1 MFTFR
6 AKFGRRQ
13 RHRGSPPGLRSHLSM
28 ERLEDRSMLSVVL
41 PQTASSVTVMSQ
53 NLSLGAD
60 VTPVIDAILT
70 GSQKLIT
77 SAVTTAW
84 QTIQASNFPLRAMT
98 IASEIVSAAPGLVG
112 LQEAALFHVAGAVPT
127 NGDYLQLLLKDV
139 NGQLKTLGKSY
150 TYTAAAVTNEADLTF
165 SGYTSPNV
173 LQSIEL
179 TDRDVILVRSDV
191 VVSNVQQQQHFVH
204 DIVLPVGLTG
214 KTVTIFRGWESVEV
228 QMGGQQ
234 VRVINTHLE
243 IGDNLISEAVQV
255 TQALELLKGPALTS
269 KPTILLGDFN
279 ADADAGWL
287 SYRIL
292 VGAGFSDAWT
302 KTHSNNPG
310 YTWPLPPTS
319 GGNERIDL
327 VLFRGG
333 FSATSMSIVG
343 TSKIPSTSLYPSDHA
358 GIVATLSLTTSHA
371 TQATSTSTNSPL
383 TAFYALADQAIGA
396 LSGASSATLSVL
408 GRPKGIL
415 DAIDQI
421 FASIF

>member
-1 MFTFR
+1 
-6 AKFGRRQ
+6 
-13 RHRGSPPGLRSHLSM
+13 M

-70 GSQKLIT
+70 GSQKTIT

-98 IASEIVSAAPGLVG
+98 IASEIASASPGLVG
-112 LQEAALFHVAGAVPT
+112 LQEAALFHVAGAVPAQ
-127 NGDYLQLLLKDV
+127 GDYLQLLVKDV
-139 NGQLKTLGKSY
+139 NDQLKTLGKSY
-150 TYTAAAVTNEADLTF
+150 TYTAVAVTNEADLTF
-165 SGYTSPNV
+165 SGYTSPGV
-173 LQSIEL
+173 LKSIEL
-179 TDRDVILVRSDV
+179 TDRDAILARSDV
-191 VVSNVQQQQHFVH
+191 APSISNVQQQHFVH

-214 KTVTIFRGWESVEV
+214 KTVTIFRGWESVDV

-243 IGDNLISEAVQV
+243 IGDNLIAEAVQV

-292 VGAGFSDAWT
+292 VGAGFGDAWT

-310 YTWPLPPTS
+310 YTWPLPPTH

-343 TSKIPSTSLYPSDHA
+343 TSLIPSTSLYPSDHA

-371 TQATSTSTNSPL
+371 TQATSASTNSPL
-383 TAFYALADQAIGA
+383 TAFYALADQAIGS
-396 LSGASSATLSVL
+396 LSGAVSTTLSVL
-408 GRPKGIL
+408 GKPKGIL